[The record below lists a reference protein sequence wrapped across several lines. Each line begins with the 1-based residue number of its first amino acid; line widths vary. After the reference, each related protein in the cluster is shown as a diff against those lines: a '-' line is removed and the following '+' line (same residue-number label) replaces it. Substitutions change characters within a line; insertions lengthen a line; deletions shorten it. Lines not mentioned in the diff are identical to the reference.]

1 MQNSIEDLET
11 IRKLRVSIQEKMYNH
26 HELSLGD
33 LPCAVLEIIL
43 FYFSYERVAQ
53 LRRVNRRFNNTCKYL
68 LNKGFRAAKRFHS
81 NKLKDVKALLP
92 RRESKRR
99 NHELS
104 RHYEILTALDT
115 RISLLSHT
123 FLKYVNLDLCC
134 FIPGKVIDVI
144 FSVLRTIRPD
154 NNLPRSHKVL
164 QELRDISTM
173 AMEHFDEEI
182 RPPLRTQLSIS
193 SYQKYGARPCTHT
206 SGTSGD
212 VSGETGSNNLNTTMN
227 LPLYSM
233 EAPMGKPL
241 PTTPTSRGILNPM
254 PQSEPSNSRSQSL
267 LTMSSKKI
275 SRRTDRMVTELKK
288 QKKQADN
295 YKGSLESQNK
305 KIVDLDKRINQQN
318 KNIRQQNARLAE
330 QEEKLTEMN
339 RRLLESE
346 QMMADFKP
354 GISREQRDANGQ
366 GEAN

>member
-1 MQNSIEDLET
+1 
-11 IRKLRVSIQEKMYNH
+11 MYNH
-26 HELSLGD
+26 HEPSLGD

-43 FYFSYERVAQ
+43 FYFSYEKVAQ
-53 LRRVNRRFNNTCKYL
+53 LRRVNRRFNSTCKYL
-68 LNKGFRAAKRFHS
+68 LNKGFRAAKRIHS
-81 NKLKDVKALLP
+81 NSLKDVKALLP
-92 RRESKRR
+92 RRESKRH
-99 NHELS
+99 NHKLS

-123 FLKYVNLDLCC
+123 FFKYVELDLCC

-144 FSVLRTIRPD
+144 LSILRTIRPD
-154 NNLPRSHKVL
+154 NNLPRGHKVL

-193 SYQKYGARPCTHT
+193 SYQKYGARSCTHT

-212 VSGETGSNNLNTTMN
+212 VSGKTGLNNLNTTMN
-227 LPLYSM
+227 LPFFSM
-233 EAPMGKPL
+233 KAPRGKPL

-254 PQSEPSNSRSQSL
+254 PQSEPSKSRSQSL
-267 LTMSSKKI
+267 LTKSSKKM
-275 SRRTDRMVTELKK
+275 SRRTDRMVTEL
-288 QKKQADN
+288 KKQADN

-318 KNIRQQNARLAE
+318 KIIRQQNARLAE

-354 GISREQRDANGQ
+354 GISREQRVKERN
-366 GEAN
+366 

>member
-1 MQNSIEDLET
+1 
-11 IRKLRVSIQEKMYNH
+11 MYNYH
-26 HELSLGD
+26 KQSKLPLGD
-33 LPCAVLEIIL
+33 LPNTALEIVLLYLNYGKI
-43 FYFSYERVAQ
+43 AQ
-53 LRRVNRRFNNTCKYL
+53 LRRVNRRFNSICKYL
-68 LNKGFRAAKRFHS
+68 LNKGFRAAKRYHS
-81 NKLKDVKALLP
+81 NSLKDVKALLP
-92 RRESKRR
+92 RRESKR
-99 NHELS
+99 HDHKLF

-123 FLKYVNLDLCC
+123 FLRYVDLDLCC

-144 FSVLRTIRPD
+144 LSVLRTIRHD
-154 NNLPRSHKVL
+154 KNLPRGHKVL

-182 RPPLRTQLSIS
+182 RPPLRKQLSIS
-193 SYQKYGARPCTHT
+193 FYQKCGARPCTHA

-212 VSGETGSNNLNTTMN
+212 VSGKTGSNNLNTAMN
-227 LPLYSM
+227 LPFLSM
-233 EAPMGKPL
+233 EAPKGKPL
-241 PTTPTSRGILNPM
+241 PTTTSRGILNPM
-254 PQSEPSNSRSQSL
+254 PQSEPSNSRSQSP
-267 LTMSSKKI
+267 LTMSIKKI

-295 YKGSLESQNK
+295 YKESLESQNK

-318 KNIRQQNARLAE
+318 KIIRQQNARLAE

-354 GISREQRDANGQ
+354 GISREQRVKERN
-366 GEAN
+366 